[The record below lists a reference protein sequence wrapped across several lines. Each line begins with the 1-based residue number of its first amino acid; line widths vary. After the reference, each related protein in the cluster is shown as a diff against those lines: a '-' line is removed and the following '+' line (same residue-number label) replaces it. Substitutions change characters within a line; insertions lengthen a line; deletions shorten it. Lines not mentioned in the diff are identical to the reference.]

1 MKRIEFVAPVEAMRG
16 NLSGNQNLVYPLDN
30 NAAFDAPS
38 GRRSYARNY
47 GTRYIGAK
55 RASTGLKYFGVKTKS
70 AVYLSTKTRKV
81 MALLGG
87 TGAVRA
93 KLMKEQPFYENTL
106 VKAYEYA
113 RTSGAIESN
122 VTIDKWLF
130 DLIYEVLKAK
140 GAVFMFKT
148 AQGAAT
154 YRKNPWVES
163 NAAGAAVN
171 IGMAILVKFWN
182 QLAANP
188 INFEVDGL
196 KGIAHAGDKF
206 ADVQD
211 KNYNN
216 LGIDTKSLPISGDEY
231 MVIGDQWIMAVDPTA
246 VSEPTYV
253 DRDTDVKTPDEML
266 YVLTDVAPEDN

>member
-16 NLSGNQNLVYPLDN
+16 NLSGNQNLVYPLSN

-93 KLMKEQPFYENTL
+93 KLMKETSFYEGTL
-106 VKAYEYA
+106 VTAYEFA

-140 GAVFMFKT
+140 SPVFMFKT

-154 YRKNPWVES
+154 YRKNPWVKS

-171 IGMAILVKFWN
+171 IGMAILVKFWM
-182 QLAANP
+182 QLANNP
-188 INFEVDGL
+188 IVKTIDGRKLVAHVGDTFQDVIDSDYNVLGLSKITSGGSDYVVVDGDYVQG
-196 KGIAHAGDKF
+196 KNVDDPETEWSYETADTEVAGS
-206 ADVQD
+206 AT
-211 KNYNN
+211 Y
-216 LGIDTKSLPISGDEY
+216 EY
-231 MVIGDQWIMAVDPTA
+231 RT
-246 VSEPTYV
+246 VS
-253 DRDTDVKTPDEML
+253 D
-266 YVLTDVAPEDN
+266 APSA

>member
-16 NLSGNQNLVYPLDN
+16 NLSGNQNLVYPMSN

-55 RASTGLKYFGVKTKS
+55 RASSGLKYFGVKTKS

-93 KLMKEQPFYENTL
+93 KLMKETAFYENTL
-106 VKAYEYA
+106 VKAFEYA
-113 RTSGAIESN
+113 RTSGAIESS

-140 GAVFMFKT
+140 SPVFIFKT
-148 AQGAAT
+148 ALSASSM
-154 YRKNPWVES
+154 RKNPWVQS
-163 NAAGAAVN
+163 SAAGAIVN
-171 IGMAILVKFWN
+171 IGAAILVKFWN
-182 QLAANP
+182 QLAKDPITFTIDGMKGVAHENDDFSGVMGGTYNVLGLTLGEVGANSY
-188 INFEVDGL
+188 V
-196 KGIAHAGDKF
+196 K
-206 ADVQD
+206 
-211 KNYNN
+211 
-216 LGIDTKSLPISGDEY
+216 LGEQWVAKIDESEESGY
-231 MVIGDQWIMAVDPTA
+231 TYIGDSDVIENEDTFILVD
-246 VSEPTYV
+246 
-253 DRDTDVKTPDEML
+253 D
-266 YVLTDVAPEDN
+266 APSA

>member
-16 NLSGNQNLVYPLDN
+16 NLSGNQNLVYPLSN

-70 AVYLSTKTRKV
+70 AVYLSTKTRMV

-93 KLMKEQPFYENTL
+93 KLMKETAFYENTL
-106 VKAYEYA
+106 VKAFEYA
-113 RTSGAIESN
+113 RTSGAIESS

-140 GAVFMFKT
+140 SPVFIFKT
-148 AQGAAT
+148 ALSASSM
-154 YRKNPWVES
+154 RKNPWVES
-163 NAAGAAVN
+163 NAAASGIN
-171 IGMAILVKFWN
+171 IGMAILVKFWP
-182 QLAANP
+182 QLANNP
-188 INFEVDGL
+188 I
-196 KGIAHAGDKF
+196 
-206 ADVQD
+206 
-211 KNYNN
+211 
-216 LGIDTKSLPISGDEY
+216 
-231 MVIGDQWIMAVDPTA
+231 
-246 VSEPTYV
+246 
-253 DRDTDVKTPDEML
+253 VKTIDGRKL
-266 YVLTDVAPEDN
+266 VAHVGDTFQDIIDSDYNVLALSKITSGGSDYVVSDGDYVQGKNVDDPETEWSYETVDTEIADSAAYEYRFISDAPSA

>member
-16 NLSGNQNLVYPLDN
+16 NLSGNQNLVYPLNN

-93 KLMKEQPFYENTL
+93 KLMKESAFYENTL
-106 VKAYEYA
+106 VKAFEYA
-113 RTSGAIESN
+113 RTSGAIESS

-148 AQGAAT
+148 AQSAAT
-154 YRKNPWVES
+154 YRKNPWVPS
-163 NAAGAAVN
+163 QAAGTDVN

-182 QLAANP
+182 QLATNP
-188 INFEVDGL
+188 INFVVAGM
-196 KGIAHAGDKF
+196 KGVAHSNEDF
-206 ADVQD
+206 DMVINSNHNNLSLTSVNIADV
-211 KNYNN
+211 NYIK
-216 LGIDTKSLPISGDEY
+216 LGDEFVLSADPASPESTDY
-231 MVIGDQWIMAVDPTA
+231 VESRDDVDPDLIYT
-246 VSEPTYV
+246 
-253 DRDTDVKTPDEML
+253 
-266 YVLTDVAPEDN
+266 LTSVAPNA